1 MINLHRRQAMSFLS
15 LNNLKVAYG
24 DNVVL
29 ENFNLEIEKG
39 EFVSLL
45 GPSGCGKTT
54 TLRSIAGFVTPQSG
68 KIMFKNR
75 DYTDIPVHKKHFGF
89 VFQSYAL
96 FPHLNVFDNVAFGLK
111 MQKTDKK
118 EIKSRVNKILDLVG
132 LSGFQNRYPKE
143 LSGGQ
148 QQRVAL
154 SRALVI
160 EPDLL
165 LLDEPLSNL
174 DAKLR
179 VEMRVEIRNLQQEL
193 GLTTVYVTHDQEE
206 CFSISDRVV
215 VMEDGKIVQ
224 FDTPEV
230 IYRSPE
236 TEFVADF
243 VGFENY
249 LDLYKEEE
257 HFKTD
262 KGVIFEVDT
271 KLPDIEGNHYRAAVR
286 PDDLIIKESGGDEK
300 KNLITGKI
308 KISTF
313 LGKEYQYLVDTVY
326 GEFIVNAATEQR
338 IARGS
343 EIYLYFPPD
352 KIIIVKEDS
361 Y

>member
-1 MINLHRRQAMSFLS
+1 MSFLS
-15 LNNLKVAYG
+15 LENLTVAYG
-24 DNVVL
+24 KNTVL
-29 ENFNLEIEKG
+29 EDFNLSINQG

-54 TLRSIAGFVTPQSG
+54 TLRSIAGFVKAQKG
-68 KIMFKNR
+68 KIIFK
-75 DYTDIPVHKKHFGF
+75 DQDFTDVPVHKKHFGF
-89 VFQSYAL
+89 VFQNYAL

-111 MQKTDKK
+111 MQKTAAA
-118 EIKSRVNKILDLVG
+118 EIKDRVEKMIDLVG
-132 LSGFQNRYPKE
+132 LSGFLKRYPGE

-154 SRALVI
+154 ARALVI

-179 VEMRVEIRNLQQEL
+179 VEMRVEIRNIQQKL

-224 FDTPEV
+224 YDKPEV

-249 LDLYKEEE
+249 LDLYEEE
-257 HFKTD
+257 EAFKTAKGELFNLDSAELNSNQD
-262 KGVIFEVDT
+262 KFRASIR
-271 KLPDIEGNHYRAAVR
+271 PNDIEITLAGGEQKENT
-286 PDDLIIKESGGDEK
+286 IKGE
-300 KNLITGKI
+300 I

-313 LGKEYQYLVDTVY
+313 LGEKYQYNVETEY
-326 GEFIVNAATEQR
+326 GEFVVNAATEKR
-338 IARGS
+338 I
-343 EIYLYFPPD
+343 ENNKKVNLYFPKE
-352 KIIIVKEDS
+352 KIILVREE
-361 Y
+361 